1 MATIAR
7 RAPQMQPGI
16 SWNRITLHFILIVGA
31 IFMIMP
37 FLAMVSP
44 SLKPQKEIL
53 PEFPPKLIPDTL
65 AFSNYTTAWTSL
77 PFDRFYINSLIVA
90 TSVTI
95 LDSFLSSMAAFGF
108 ARVRFKGRN
117 SLFLLYLIG
126 LMIPSQVLLLPN
138 FIIIRQIGWFD
149 SYFALI
155 VPSSF
160 SAVSIFLLR
169 QYYRGFP
176 LEYDEAARID
186 GASSLRIWWNIILPN
201 SKPILAARAVFIF
214 LNSWNDFLWPLV
226 VTNSQ
231 SMRTLPVGLSMFQG
245 QYSVRWEL
253 LMAASVVALVPVL
266 IIYCFAQNRIIRGLS
281 VSSGIKG

>member
-1 MATIAR
+1 
-7 RAPQMQPGI
+7 
-16 SWNRITLHFILIVGA
+16 
-31 IFMIMP
+31 
-37 FLAMVSP
+37 
-44 SLKPQKEIL
+44 
-53 PEFPPKLIPDTL
+53 
-65 AFSNYTTAWTSL
+65 
-77 PFDRFYINSLIVA
+77 
-90 TSVTI
+90 
-95 LDSFLSSMAAFGF
+95 
-108 ARVRFKGRN
+108 
-117 SLFLLYLIG
+117 
-126 LMIPSQVLLLPN
+126 MIPSQVLLLPN

-245 QYSVRWEL
+245 QYTVRWEL

-266 IIYCFAQNRIIRGLS
+266 IIYLFAQNWIIRGLS

>member
-1 MATIAR
+1 MAR
-7 RAPQMQPGI
+7 RVIDSEQARRRN
-16 SWNRITLHFILIVGA
+16 SWSQVALHLVLIAGA
-31 IFMIMP
+31 FFMVMS
-37 FLAMVSP
+37 FVAMVST
-44 SLKPQKEIL
+44 SLETETEVVTEL
-53 PEFPPKLIPDTL
+53 PPKLFPSSW
-65 AFSNYTTAWTSL
+65 AFSNYITALTSL
-77 PFDRFYINSLIVA
+77 PFGRFYINSLIVA

-108 ARVRFKGRN
+108 ARLRFKGRN
-117 SLFLLYLIG
+117 TLFFLYLIG

-160 SAVSIFLLR
+160 SAVSIFLMR
-169 QYYRGFP
+169 QYFRSLP

-201 SKPILAARAVFIF
+201 STPILAARAVFIF

-226 VTNSQ
+226 VTNSPA
-231 SMRTLPVGLSMFQG
+231 MRTLPVGLSMFQG
-245 QYSVRWEL
+245 QYTVRCEL
-253 LMAASVVALVPVL
+253 LIAASVVSLVPVL
-266 IIYCFAQNRIIRGLS
+266 LIYIFAQNWIIRGLA